1 VTEEKGTPGFGGL
14 IRSHIGGGFFA
25 IGPPVIKD
33 KGSLKKY
40 GEKYFPRLLITFAK
54 TSLLFKKD
62 FLYCICK

>member
-1 VTEEKGTPGFGGL
+1 

-40 GEKYFPRLLITFAK
+40 GEKILSPIVNNFCKNIIAIQKRFLI
-54 TSLLFKKD
+54 
-62 FLYCICK
+62 LYM